1 MLVHREPAAVGLPCE
16 HDRLALIGVD
26 LLTAEQRACPDAVR
40 KDRGV
45 TGELHTPVRRHAL
58 EDLKAFVG
66 DKPIP
71 LGFPRATPDE
81 HAGCRVENERRCG
94 SKTRK
99 VRVAIMAPEG
109 GDTGVCGSEYICLV
123 AHVWPPG

>member
-1 MLVHREPAAVGLPCE
+1 MLVHREPATVGLPCE
-16 HDRLALIGVD
+16 HDRLALIRVD
-26 LLTAEQRACPDAVR
+26 LLTTEQRACRDAMR

-45 TGELHTPVRRHAL
+45 VGELHTPVRRRAL
-58 EDLKAFVG
+58 QDPKAVVG
-66 DKPIP
+66 DKAIP
-71 LGFPRATPDE
+71 LRFPRSTADE
-81 HAGCRVENERRCG
+81 HTRCRVEDERCVG

-123 AHVWPPG
+123 AHVWPPS